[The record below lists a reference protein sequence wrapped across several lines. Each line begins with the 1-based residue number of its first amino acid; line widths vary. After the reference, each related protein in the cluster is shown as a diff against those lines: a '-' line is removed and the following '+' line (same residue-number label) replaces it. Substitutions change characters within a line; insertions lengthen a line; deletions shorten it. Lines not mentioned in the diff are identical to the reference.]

1 MNTLTRTIALGCAVC
16 LLAPAAAQ
24 ALIIDSDVQL
34 DGPAGQYRYSYTL
47 QNTSAPADDLG
58 ITSFFLPFFGPQ
70 TTALLADSIET
81 PEFWTFDVLAPS
93 STAWPYFRGDDPG
106 AASYLPIGIDY
117 TDADFI
123 LRFSLDPPD
132 DIASFLLQ
140 IENAEARLIIC
151 NLSDR
156 CSDEELAQLAATLG
170 ERDQWE
176 AARVGGGE
184 SLGGFAF
191 ASLLA
196 STVGAGLI
204 MSTSGAVSYS
214 APFLPLTYDAVPV
227 PEPSTLVLF
236 GAAVAALV
244 IAARKRRTRPA
255 GATRAIDIVHSE
267 GRSSPVF

>member
-1 MNTLTRTIALGCAVC
+1 MNTLTRKIALGCAVC

-24 ALIIDSDVQL
+24 ALIIDSDVQS

-58 ITSFFLPFFGPQ
+58 IASFFLPFFGTQ
-70 TTALLADSIET
+70 TTAWIADSIET

-93 STAWPYFRGDDPG
+93 SAAAWPYFRSDDPG

-117 TDADFI
+117 TDPDFI

-132 DIASFLLQ
+132 DILGFLLQ

-151 NLSDR
+151 SLSDR
-156 CSDEELAQLAATLG
+156 CSDEELAQLSATLA

-191 ASLLA
+191 ASVLA

-255 GATRAIDIVHSE
+255 GATR
-267 GRSSPVF
+267 GPLN